1 MDFRESKISMSR
13 YILRYKAPGTKPQ
26 QDLLRIRE
34 AAGVKILDES
44 PRMLL
49 VEGDDEKIKGLRN
62 DLSDWLVTP
71 EVQISV
77 PDTRYR
83 IKRPIE

>member
-1 MDFRESKISMSR
+1 MVSMSR

-26 QDLLRIRE
+26 QDLMRIRE
-34 AAGVKILDES
+34 TAGVNILDES

-49 VEGDDEKIKGLRN
+49 VEGDEEKIKSLRN
-62 DLSDWLVTP
+62 QLSDWLVTP